1 MTEARSLDF
10 IEMRDDFATRH
21 VGPTLHDIGAMLEV
35 IGVPTIEDLL
45 DRTVPV
51 SIRNDQP
58 LELDPALTEHEA
70 VEALRAMAGR
80 NRPLVSM
87 IGMGYY
93 GTVTPPVVLRSV
105 LENPAWYTAYTP
117 YQAEVSQ
124 GRLEALLN
132 FQQMVMD
139 LTGMELA
146 NASLL
151 DEATAAAEAMAM
163 ARRVSKSK
171 SARFFVD
178 ADCHPQTIA
187 VVRTRAAP
195 LGIDVVVGDPYEA
208 DGSDL
213 FGVLVQYPGSSGALR
228 DPSAIVE
235 RVHAAKGL
243 AVFATDLLAACL
255 VEPPGTFGA
264 DVVVGSAQRFGVP
277 MGFGGPHAAFF
288 ATRDAYKRQTPGRII
303 GVSVDAE
310 GRTALRMALQ
320 TREQHIRREKATS
333 NICTA
338 QVLLA
343 VMAAMYA
350 VYHGPERLRTIAE
363 RVHRLT
369 KALAAGLE
377 AAGREVVTRSYF
389 DTITVRA
396 PGEAEALADRARDA
410 GFNVR
415 RVDADHIG
423 LSLDETTRREDVRG
437 VIRALGAGTL
447 AGDEGGRG
455 NSGGG
460 RGGGTSD
467 GGGVG
472 ATPGAGGALDV
483 DIEALAD
490 VDIEALDAAA
500 PDVIGALA
508 RKRPFLVHPVFH
520 AHHSET
526 EMLRYLR
533 RLAAKDVALDRSMI
547 PLGSCT
553 MKLNATAEMIPVT
566 FPGFAALHPFVPA
579 DQAEGYHELCT
590 GLERMLC
597 AITGF
602 DAVSLQPNA
611 GSQGEYAGLLCIR
624 RYHESRGEGGRDVC
638 LIPASAHGTNPAS
651 AIMAGM
657 RVVVVA
663 CDANGNVDLAD
674 LEIKAREHSG
684 RLGALMITYPSTHG
698 VFEEGIIDICNV
710 VHEHGAQVYMDGA
723 NLNAMVGLCRPARI
737 GADVSHI
744 NLHKTF
750 CIPHGGGG
758 PGMGP
763 IGVRSHLAPFLPGHP
778 VVGGVNPAA
787 DPSGTVGTV
796 SAAPWGSAGIL
807 PISWAYI
814 AMMGARGL
822 RQATEVAILN
832 ANYVAARLGGAFP
845 VLYTGETYP
854 VLYTGESG
862 YVAHE
867 CIIDFRPVKESC
879 GVTVEDVA
887 KRLVDF
893 GYHAPT
899 MSFPVHDTLMIEPT
913 ESESKAELDRFCDA
927 MLMIREEIAE
937 IEAGT
942 IRREDSALAN
952 APHTAELLVAQ
963 SWDRPYSRER
973 AFFPLPG
980 SREDKYWPPV
990 ARVDNVYGD
999 RHLACACPPPE
1010 AYDDAAD

>member
-1 MTEARSLDF
+1 MIETRSLDS

-21 VGPTLHDIGAMLEV
+21 VGPTLQDTDAMLEV

-93 GTVTPPVVLRSV
+93 GTVTPPVVLRNV

-171 SARFFVD
+171 SVRFFVD

-187 VVRTRAAP
+187 VIRTRAAP
-195 LGIDVVVGDPYEA
+195 LGIDVVVGDPYAA

-213 FGVLVQYPGSSGALR
+213 FGVLIQYPGSSGALR

-303 GVSVDAE
+303 GVSVDAQ

-377 AAGREVVTRSYF
+377 AVGREVVTRSYF
-389 DTITVRA
+389 DTITVRV
-396 PGEAEALADRARDA
+396 PGEAEALADRAREA

-415 RVDADHIG
+415 RVDVDHIG

-437 VIRALGAGTL
+437 VIRALGAGAL

-455 NSGGG
+455 DSGGG
-460 RGGGTSD
+460 HDTGD
-467 GGGVG
+467 GGGIG
-472 ATPGAGGALDV
+472 HAPGAGAHDM
-483 DIEALAD
+483 
-490 VDIEALDAAA
+490 DIEALDAAT

-508 RKRPFLVHPVFH
+508 RKRPFLTHPVFH

-566 FPGFAALHPFVPA
+566 FPGFAALHPFVPE
-579 DQAEGYHELCT
+579 DQALGYRELCT
-590 GLERMLC
+590 GLARMLC
-597 AITGF
+597 TITGF

-624 RYHESRGEGGRDVC
+624 RYHESRGEGGRDIC

-663 CDANGNVDLAD
+663 CDASGNVDLAD
-674 LEIKAREHSG
+674 LEIKAREHSE

-710 VHEHGAQVYMDGA
+710 VHEHGGQVYMDGA
-723 NLNAMVGLCRPARI
+723 NLNAMVGLCRPAQI

-763 IGVRSHLAPFLPGHP
+763 IGVRSHLAPFLPDHP
-778 VVGGVNPAA
+778 VVDGVNPAA

-807 PISWAYI
+807 PISWAYV

-822 RQATEVAILN
+822 RRATEVAILN

-893 GYHAPT
+893 GFHAPT
-899 MSFPVHDTLMIEPT
+899 MSFPVPDTLMIEPT

-927 MLMIREEIAE
+927 MLLIREEIAE

-980 SREDKYWPPV
+980 AREDKYWPPV

-999 RHLACACPPPE
+999 RYLACACPPPE
-1010 AYDDAAD
+1010 AYEEAAD